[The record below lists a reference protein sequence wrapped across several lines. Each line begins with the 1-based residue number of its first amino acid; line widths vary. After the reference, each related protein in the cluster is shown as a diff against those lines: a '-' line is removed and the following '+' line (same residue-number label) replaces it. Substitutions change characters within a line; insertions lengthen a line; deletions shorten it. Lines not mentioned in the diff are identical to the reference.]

1 MQDYAIETFNLS
13 KRFGIK
19 PLEEWKGWEDQL
31 THLIKERLQ
40 KKGKNGKRETT
51 AVDCVNTKVK
61 RGEFFGLLGPNGAGK
76 TTLIKLLTCLLY
88 PDEGTAL
95 VNGFDIRKEGDK
107 VRASMNVIISGG
119 WLGFNFALTVQ
130 QNLEF
135 FARIYGL
142 QKDLAKERVAEV
154 LDILDLKDKRTE
166 VPLYLSSG
174 MRQKLLLGKAFLVR
188 APVLFLDEPTI
199 GLDPRA
205 AYDVRDFVKNKLNR
219 EYGITVLMSTHYMEE
234 ADLLCDRVAIM
245 HEGKIVATDTPEDL
259 KSSVKKGDLL
269 ELKVANMTPDL
280 AEKIK
285 GLDGID
291 DVVMH
296 ITDPVSGV
304 GTVRVRTPN
313 GRKILADVSKT
324 IEEEGAS
331 VKFVNNVDPTLED
344 VFINFTGK
352 RLRE

>member
-1 MQDYAIETFNLS
+1 MRSSYAIQTFDLT

-19 PLEEWKGWEDQL
+19 PLEEWRGWTDQL
-31 THLIKERLQ
+31 THLVREKLR
-40 KKGKNGKRETT
+40 KKGKKEIT
-51 AVDCVNTKVK
+51 AVDHVNINVEEA
-61 RGEFFGLLGPNGAGK
+61 EFFGLLGPNGAGK

-95 VNGFDIRKEGDK
+95 VNGFDIRKDREK
-107 VRASMNVIISGG
+107 VRASMNVIVSGG

-142 QKDLAKERVAEV
+142 PKDLARERVNEV
-154 LDILDLKDKRTE
+154 LNILDLKDKRAE

-205 AYDVRDFVKNKLNR
+205 AYDVRDFVKNKLNK

-245 HEGKIVATDTPEDL
+245 HEGKVIAIDTPENL
-259 KSSVKKGDLL
+259 KSSVKRGDLL
-269 ELKVANMTPDL
+269 EFKVANMTPDL
-280 AEKIK
+280 AERIK
-285 GLDGID
+285 SLDNVS
-291 DVVMH
+291 DVVAH

-304 GTVRVRTPN
+304 GFVRVSAPDT
-313 GRKILADVSKT
+313 RKVLADVMQL
-324 IEEEGAS
+324 IEKEGAQ
-331 VKFVNNVDPTLED
+331 VKFVKNVDPTLED
-344 VFINFTGK
+344 VFVNYTGK

>member
-1 MQDYAIETFNLS
+1 LDSESFVIQTFDLT
-13 KRFGIK
+13 KRFGAK
-19 PLEEWKGWEDQL
+19 PLEEWRGWTEQL
-31 THLIKERLQ
+31 THLVKEKIL
-40 KKGKNGKRETT
+40 KKEKKEIT
-51 AVDCVNTKVK
+51 AVDHVNFKVK

-88 PDEGTAL
+88 PDDGTAL
-95 VNGFDIRKEGDK
+95 VNGFDMRKERNE

-119 WLGFNFALTVQ
+119 WLGFDFALTVQ

-135 FARIYGL
+135 FARLYGVP
-142 QKDLAKERVAEV
+142 KKLARERIEEI
-154 LDILDLKDKRTE
+154 LTILDLKDKRTE

-205 AYDVRDFVKNKLNR
+205 AYNVRDFVKNRLNK
-219 EYGITVLMSTHYMEE
+219 EYGITVFMSTHYMEE

-245 HEGKIVATDTPEDL
+245 HEGRIVAVDTPENL
-259 KSSVKKGDLL
+259 KLSVKKGDLV

-280 AEKIK
+280 AERIRV
-285 GLDGID
+285 LDGVD
-291 DVVMH
+291 DVVAHMM
-296 ITDPVSGV
+296 DPVAGV
-304 GTVRVRTPN
+304 GFLRVHATN
-313 GRKILADVSKT
+313 SRKILAELTQLVEK
-324 IEEEGAS
+324 EGAEI
-331 VKFVNNVDPTLED
+331 KFIKNVDPTLED

>member
-1 MQDYAIETFNLS
+1 LQDYAIETFDLT

-19 PLEEWKGWEDQL
+19 PLEEWEGWTEQL
-31 THLIKERLQ
+31 THLVREKLQ
-40 KKGKNGKRETT
+40 KRVKEKEETT
-51 AVDCVNTKVK
+51 AVDHVNITVK
-61 RGEFFGLLGPNGAGK
+61 RAEFFGLLGPNGAGK

-95 VNGFDIRKEGDK
+95 VNGYDIRKDGAK
-107 VRASMNVIISGG
+107 VRASMNVIVSGG

-135 FARIYGL
+135 FARVYGL
-142 QKDLAKERVAEV
+142 TKDLARERVKEV
-154 LDILDLKDKRTE
+154 LDILGLQDKRSE

-205 AYDVRDFVKNKLNR
+205 AYDVRDFVRKRLNR

-245 HEGKIVATDTPEDL
+245 HEGKVVATDRPENL

-269 ELKVANMTPDL
+269 ELKVANMMPDL

-285 GLDGID
+285 GLEDID
-291 DVVMH
+291 DAVAH

-304 GTVRVRTPN
+304 GFVRVRAPDS
-313 GRKILADVSKT
+313 RDVLADVT
-324 IEEEGAS
+324 QLIEKEGAQ
-331 VKFVNNVDPTLED
+331 VKFVKNVDPTLED
-344 VFINFTGK
+344 VFVHYTGK